1 MKKIAKVFGI
11 VLVLILLS
19 LFLIPIV
26 FKGKIVGIIKEQ
38 ANKNVQAKIS
48 FNDDISLGLISSF
61 PNLSLGVKDIVVAGI
76 NEFEGDTLFAAK
88 EFTANLDLMSI
99 IKGEPIGI
107 RKIFVDQAQ
116 VHAIVLAG
124 GKANWDI
131 TKVDTIATTPTDT
144 SSSPFHIQLKKLELK
159 NAHIIYD
166 DRDGK
171 IFSELIGM
179 DYTLEGDFT
188 EKLFVLKNK
197 LEVKELT
204 AGMDGLNYLTRVH
217 ATADADIDANMND
230 FSFVFKENTCTLN
243 ALEIGFDGKFQMTD
257 TDMIMDI
264 KYGVKKNEFK
274 QFLSL
279 IPAIYAGSFADL
291 QSKGNLTLSGFV
303 KGVFNDTQMP
313 GFGLNIGV
321 QNGWFKYPALPAP
334 VENVQMDLA
343 ISNPDGVPD
352 HTLVQLN
359 NLHIEIEK
367 DPFDAKLVLK
377 TPISDPDLEA
387 ALKGKLNLSN
397 IMKIVPLEGIKLAGL
412 IEADMQAKGKM
423 SAIEKQAFDQFYAA
437 GSIKANAIH
446 VETKDLPAPF
456 DLSTAGLEFTPKI
469 VKLTSFD
476 AALGNSD
483 FHMNGD
489 LQNFFAYYL
498 GDGVLKGNLN
508 FSSNLLDAN
517 KFLSSD
523 TTAAANPEDTAA
535 MTVVEIPSNI
545 DFTLN
550 SNIKQLLYTNMDIT
564 NFKGTVLVANSK
576 LSFKQVM
583 LNMLGSSMKMD
594 GFYETTNPK
603 KPNVEMDFGIID
615 LDIQKAF
622 KTFNTVKK
630 LAPAAESIAGL
641 FSTNLHFTSPLSTN
655 MQPIIQAVTANGI
668 LSIPTAKLSSNQSLQ
683 KLADLLQK
691 PEYKEFSLEKA
702 KIAYEVKDGRVYT
715 KDFDV
720 KVGTR
725 KMIMK
730 GSTGLD
736 QTIDYTGNVSIPRK
750 DLGAANSAMEA
761 ALSQLNSQGGTNVK
775 LNEELPVEIKFG
787 GTFLVPTIKTN
798 LADLAKQQAS
808 SIGNQVKDELITKK
822 KELEAQ
828 AKAEADKKINE
839 AKAEAER
846 IKKETEAKVQAEKE
860 RLKKE
865 AEEKAKAE
873 SEKLKNKA
881 KEEAKK
887 KLKGIF

>member
-48 FNDDISLGLISSF
+48 FNDNISLGLISSF

-76 NEFEGDTLFAAK
+76 NEFEGDTLFAAN

-107 RKIFVDQAQ
+107 RKIFIDHAR
-116 VHAIVLAG
+116 VHAIILPG

-131 TKVDTIATTPTDT
+131 TLPDSTAATTEDT
-144 SSSPFHIQLKKLELK
+144 ASSPFHIQLKKLELK
-159 NAHIIYD
+159 NAHIVYD

-171 IFSELIGM
+171 IFSELSGM
-179 DYTLEGDFT
+179 DYILEGDFT
-188 EKLFVLKNK
+188 EKLFVLKNDLK
-197 LEVKELT
+197 VKELT
-204 AGMDGLNYLTRVH
+204 AGMDGINYLSKVYT
-217 ATADADIDANMND
+217 TARADIDANMND

-291 QSKGNLTLSGFV
+291 QSKGKLSLSGFV

-313 GFGLNIGV
+313 GFGLNVGV
-321 QNGWFKYPALPAP
+321 QDGWFKYPALPAP

-352 HTLVQLN
+352 NTLVQLN

-377 TPISDPDLEA
+377 TPISDPDLNA
-387 ALKGKLNLSN
+387 ALKGKLNLGN

-423 SAIEKQAFDQFYAA
+423 SAIEKQAFDQFYAT
-437 GSIKANAIH
+437 GSIKANSIH

-456 DLSTAGLEFTPKI
+456 DLSSAGLEFTPKI

-535 MTVVEIPSNI
+535 VTVVEIPSNI

-564 NFKGTVLVANSK
+564 NFKGTVLVADSK

-583 LNMLGSSMKMD
+583 LNMLGSTMKMD

-603 KPNVEMDFGIID
+603 KPNVEMDFSIID

-655 MQPIIQAVTANGI
+655 MQPIMQAVTANGI

-720 KVGTR
+720 KVGSR

-750 DLGAANSAMEA
+750 DLGAANSAMDA
-761 ALSQLNSQGGTNVK
+761 ALTKLNSQGGTNIK

-787 GTFLVPTIKTN
+787 GTFLAPTITTN
-798 LADLAKQQAS
+798 LADLAKQQVNS
-808 SIGNQVKDELITKK
+808 LGNQVKDELLNKK

-828 AKAEADKKINE
+828 VKAEADKKINE